1 MKKLIFFTAALLS
14 CNLVFSQILP
24 GFSIGPK
31 VGASFSKFTTD
42 KEQIQEEVENSFFF
56 GAFVRFGEK
65 FYLQPELLVMKREGS
80 LKNDAL
86 ANSSGSIKVSSVD
99 IPVLVGFRIVNMKVA
114 NVRAMAGPV
123 FSIAVDKTITSE
135 NWDNAITTDD
145 IKNSNV
151 GIQFGAGVD
160 VLFLT
165 LDLRYEIGLS
175 DFSEVESFSLK
186 NNMFTIGLGW
196 KIL

>member
-1 MKKLIFFTAALLS
+1 MKKLIFFTAALLT
-14 CNLVFSQILP
+14 CNLGFTQILP

-42 KEQIQEEVENSFFF
+42 KEQIQEEVENSFYF
-56 GAFVRFGEK
+56 GAFARFGEK
-65 FYLQPELLVMKREGS
+65 FYLQPELLVMNREGF
-80 LKNDAL
+80 LKNDAV
-86 ANSSGSIKVSSVD
+86 SGSTGSIKVSSLD
-99 IPVLVGFRIVNMKVA
+99 IPVLVGFRILNLKVA

-123 FSIAVDKTITSE
+123 FSIAVDKTITTE
-135 NWDNAITTDD
+135 NWDDAITTDD

-151 GIQFGAGVD
+151 GLQFGAGVD

>member
-1 MKKLIFFTAALLS
+1 
-14 CNLVFSQILP
+14 
-24 GFSIGPK
+24 
-31 VGASFSKFTTD
+31 
-42 KEQIQEEVENSFFF
+42 
-56 GAFVRFGEK
+56 
-65 FYLQPELLVMKREGS
+65 MKREGY

-86 ANSSGSIKVSSVD
+86 SGSSGSIKVSSVD

-123 FSIAVDKTITSE
+123 FSIAVDKTITTE
-135 NWDNAITTDD
+135 NWDDAITTDD

-151 GIQFGAGVD
+151 GLQFGAGVD

>member
-1 MKKLIFFTAALLS
+1 MKKLILLTTAILIG
-14 CNLVFSQILP
+14 NLAFSQVLP

-42 KEQIQEEVENSFFF
+42 KEQIQEEIENSFFF

-65 FYLQPELLVMKREGS
+65 FYIQPELLVMKREGY

-86 ANSSGSIKVSSVD
+86 SGSSGSIKVSSVD

-123 FSIAVDKTITSE
+123 FSIAVDKTITTE
-135 NWDNAITTDD
+135 NWDDAITTDD

-151 GIQFGAGVD
+151 GLQFGAGVD